1 MKQYVIL
8 GGGVASVG
16 CIEGIRSVDRETPI
30 VLICGERKPVYC
42 RPLISYYLQGKT
54 DLERMKYRPD
64 EFYGENNCQLVY
76 ADGVGIDPVRQT
88 VRLDSGE
95 EIPYDA
101 LCLATGSSPFVP
113 PFEGL
118 DTVAQANKFSFMTQ
132 EDAVALEEAVT
143 PDSRVLIVG
152 AGLIGLKCAEG
163 LADRVGSI
171 TVCDLAPR
179 VLSSIL
185 DEPCAALMQRE
196 LEAHGIRFLLGDSA
210 QRFDGS
216 VAHMKSGETVPFD
229 VLVLAVGV
237 RPNTSL
243 FQAAGGKTD
252 RGIVV
257 DTSMRTSLDHIYA
270 AGDCAQGYD
279 ASTGENR
286 ILAILPNAYFQGNC
300 AGVNMAGGS
309 QVLDNA
315 IPMNAIGFY
324 GLHALTAGSYDG
336 ELFEEKAERS
346 IKRLFVRDGR
356 LVGFMMIGETDR
368 AGIYTALVRNQTP
381 LDTLDFEVLKKTPSL
396 VPFSSEY
403 RRQTLGGVV

>member
-16 CIEGIRSVDRETPI
+16 CIEGIRSVDQEARI
-30 VLICGERKPVYC
+30 VLVCGERRPVYC

-64 EFYGENNCQLVY
+64 TFYGENNCQLVY
-76 ADGVGIDPVRQT
+76 ASAVHIDPAKGAVL
-88 VRLDSGE
+88 LDSGE
-95 EIPYDA
+95 EISYDA
-101 LCLATGSSPFVP
+101 LCVATGSSPFVP

-118 DTVAQANKFSFMTQ
+118 ETVAEAEKFSFMTQ
-132 EDAVALEEAVT
+132 EDAIALGQAVKE
-143 PDSRVLIVG
+143 DSRVLIVG

-163 LADRVGSI
+163 LSDRVGSI

-185 DEPCAALMQRE
+185 DEPCAALMQRK
-196 LEAHGIRFLLGDSA
+196 LEEHGVRFLLGDSA
-210 QRFDGS
+210 QRFDGNT
-216 VAHMKSGETVPFD
+216 AYMKGGETVPFD
-229 VLVLAVGV
+229 ILVLAVGV
-237 RPNTSL
+237 RPNLSL
-243 FQAAGGKTD
+243 FQEIGGKTD
-252 RGIVV
+252 RGILV
-257 DTSMRTSLDHIYA
+257 DTSMKTSIDGVYA
-270 AGDCAQGYD
+270 AGDCAQGFD

-336 ELFEEKAERS
+336 ELFEEKTEHS

-396 VPFSSEY
+396 VPFSAEY